1 MIQDYNTQ
9 LSTAQAI
16 TTGTILGT
24 NQIDL
29 RPIFRD
35 VGIGEPLY
43 MHMEVTEVFNEVLS
57 AMRMQVVVSP
67 TTNMS
72 DTDAVVVCQSD
83 DILGAYL
90 MPGAHFYIPIANAS
104 LSRALNG
111 SFATIWPGISSYLGV
126 KYVVT
131 GTDFATGRVTTN
143 VTREIGPQGRIT
155 VLTQAVPVPIQ
166 VIPTPTYTAGY

>member
-9 LSTAQAI
+9 LSAAQAI
-16 TTGTILGT
+16 TTGTVLGT

-43 MHMEVTEVFNEVLS
+43 MHMEVNTSFNELLTTL
-57 AMRMQVVVSP
+57 RMQVVASP

-90 MPGAHFYIPIANAS
+90 IAGAHFYIPIANAS
-104 LSRALNG
+104 LSRALNS
-111 SFATIWPGISSYLGV
+111 SFASIWPGVGTYLGV

-131 GTDFATGRVTTN
+131 GTDFTAGTVTTN
-143 VTREIGPQGRIT
+143 VTREVGPQGRIT
-155 VLTQAVPVPIQ
+155 VLTTAIPVPIQ
-166 VIPTPTYTAGY
+166 VIPTPTYPAGY

>member
-9 LSTAQAI
+9 VSRAQAI

-24 NQIDL
+24 DQFDL
-29 RPIFRD
+29 RPIARD
-35 VGIGEPLY
+35 VAIGEPLY
-43 MHMEVTEVFNEVLS
+43 MHMEVNTSFDQLLTT
-57 AMRMQVVVSP
+57 MRMQVVMSP

-90 MPGAHFYIPIANAS
+90 IAGAHFYIPIANAS
-104 LSRALNG
+104 LARALNI
-111 SFATIWPGISSYLGV
+111 SFATIWPGIGTYLGV

-131 GTDFATGRVTTN
+131 GTAFTAGTVTTN
-143 VTREIGPQGRIT
+143 VTRDIGPQGRIT
-155 VLTQAVPVPIQ
+155 VLSGA
-166 VIPTPTYTAGY
+166 IPTPTYGAGY

>member
-9 LSTAQAI
+9 LSAAQAI
-16 TTGTILGT
+16 TTGTVLGT

-29 RPIFRD
+29 RPIARD

-43 MHMEVTEVFNEVLS
+43 MHMEVNTSFNELLTTL
-57 AMRMQVVVSP
+57 RMQVVVSP

-72 DTDAVVVCQSD
+72 DTDAVIVCQSD

-90 MPGAHFYIPIANAS
+90 IAGSHFYIPIANVS
-104 LSRALNG
+104 LARALNS
-111 SFATIWPGISSYLGV
+111 SFATIWPGVGTYLGV

-131 GTDFATGRVTTN
+131 GTAFAAGTVTTN
-143 VTREIGPQGRIT
+143 VTREVGPQGRIT
-155 VLTQAVPVPIQ
+155 VLGGA
-166 VIPTPTYTAGY
+166 IPTPTYGAGY